1 MMNIKY
7 IRACLIAC
15 SLVLPLQPLQGVAQQ
30 NSEEAKTSVQ
40 HTPPEHDG
48 QHDFD
53 FEVGTWKIHLKRL
66 ERFGVDAPIW
76 KSSKPIAR
84 LAATSKV

>member
-1 MMNIKY
+1 MNIKH
-7 IRACLIAC
+7 IRTYLMAC
-15 SLVLPLQPLQGVAQQ
+15 SLVVAFLPLRGLAQQ
-30 NSEEAKTSVQ
+30 NSQAAKNSVQ

-66 ERFGVDAPIW
+66 DHM
-76 KSSKPIAR
+76 
-84 LAATSKV
+84 